1 MASDTD
7 LWMNLKAAQ
16 AKYQS
21 KLDASKENTSVDTID
36 DMELVVNQVDM
47 PSLCEYQESELAKTS
62 HRSQATPPDKRQ
74 LNQEE
79 FDRYKVNFIMTIII
93 YIFCNLQQKC
103 NQFLKLHDLDFQ
115 KVQGQKG
122 SFLWQRPV
130 SINCVVFVACI
141 RQKSSQVPA
150 ISKIET

>member
-1 MASDTD
+1 MYIFSPLKSHFIFVGLKEDRKSNDPLNSSNGGCQPIKSKILCQRMASDTD

-47 PSLCEYQESELAKTS
+47 PSLCEYQESELAKSS

-93 YIFCNLQQKC
+93 YYFCNLQQKC
-103 NQFLKLHDLDFQ
+103 NQFLKLYD
-115 KVQGQKG
+115 
-122 SFLWQRPV
+122 S
-130 SINCVVFVACI
+130 
-141 RQKSSQVPA
+141 
-150 ISKIET
+150 

>member
-21 KLDASKENTSVDTID
+21 KLDASKETTSVDTID

-47 PSLCEYQESELAKTS
+47 PSLCEYQESEFAKPS
-62 HRSQATPPDKRQ
+62 YRSQATPPDKRQ

-79 FDRYKVNFIMTIII
+79 FDRYKVN
-93 YIFCNLQQKC
+93 CN
-103 NQFLKLHDLDFQ
+103 NNA
-115 KVQGQKG
+115 
-122 SFLWQRPV
+122 
-130 SINCVVFVACI
+130 INF
-141 RQKSSQVPA
+141 
-150 ISKIET
+150 

>member
-93 YIFCNLQQKC
+93 YYYFCNLQQKC
-103 NQFLKLHDLDFQ
+103 NQFLKLYD
-115 KVQGQKG
+115 
-122 SFLWQRPV
+122 S
-130 SINCVVFVACI
+130 
-141 RQKSSQVPA
+141 
-150 ISKIET
+150 